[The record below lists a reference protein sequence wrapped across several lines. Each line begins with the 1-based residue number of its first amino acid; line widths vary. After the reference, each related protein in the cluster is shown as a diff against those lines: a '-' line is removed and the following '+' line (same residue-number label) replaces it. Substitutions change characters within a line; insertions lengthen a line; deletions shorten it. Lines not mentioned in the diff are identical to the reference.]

1 MEPLLKKISEDI
13 GIIKNELYELREEID
28 SLRLVRPSYLK
39 KIKNIEKKGKF
50 KTFSSVNELR
60 KEIEN
65 V

>member
-13 GIIKNELYELREEID
+13 GIIKSELYELREEID
-28 SLRLVRPSYLK
+28 SLKLVKPGYLR

-50 KTFSSVNELR
+50 KTFSSINELR